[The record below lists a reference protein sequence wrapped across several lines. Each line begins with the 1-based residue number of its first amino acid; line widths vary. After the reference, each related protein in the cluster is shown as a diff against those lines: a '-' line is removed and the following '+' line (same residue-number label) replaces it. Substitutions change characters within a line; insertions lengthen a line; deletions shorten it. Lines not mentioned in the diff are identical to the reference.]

1 MYLFDTDTLSNVVK
15 RKPSGRLLEK
25 LEETPIAFQHTSA
38 INVGEIYYGANR
50 SSKKKQILKAFE
62 EMVFPNVN
70 ILPFD
75 RQSGQ
80 VFGILKAELEKRGIG
95 CSEPDL
101 RIAAVA
107 IQHRLILITGN
118 TRHFK
123 DIPGL
128 RLENWIGR
136 SNF

>member
-15 RKPSGRLLEK
+15 QKPSGRLLEK

-50 SSKKKQILKAFE
+50 SLRKKQILKAFE

-95 CSEPDL
+95 CSETDL

-107 IQHRLILITGN
+107 IQHSLILITGN

-123 DIPGL
+123 NIPGL
-128 RLENWIGR
+128 RIEDWIA
-136 SNF
+136 

>member
-38 INVGEIYYGANR
+38 INVEEIYYGANR
-50 SSKKKQILKAFE
+50 SSKKKQILMAFE

-107 IQHRLILITGN
+107 IQHSLILVTGN
-118 TRHFK
+118 TKHFK
-123 DIPGL
+123 NIPGL
-128 RLENWIGR
+128 RIENWIAP
-136 SNF
+136 

>member
-15 RKPSGRLLEK
+15 RKPSGRLLQK
-25 LEETPIAFQHTSA
+25 LEETPIAFQNTSA

-50 SSKKKQILKAFE
+50 SSRKVQILKAFE

-80 VFGILKAELEKRGIG
+80 VFGILKADLEKRGIG

-107 IQHRLILITGN
+107 IQHNLILITGN

-123 DIPGL
+123 NIPGL
-128 RLENWIGR
+128 HIEDWIA
-136 SNF
+136 

>member
-15 RKPSGRLLEK
+15 RKPSGRLLQN
-25 LEETPIAFQHTSA
+25 LEETPMVFQHTSA

-50 SSKKKQILKAFE
+50 SSRKKQILKAFE

-80 VFGILKAELEKRGIG
+80 VFGTLKAELEKRGIG

-101 RIAAVA
+101 RIASVA
-107 IQHRLILITGN
+107 IQHSLILITGN
-118 TRHFK
+118 TKHFK
-123 DIPGL
+123 NIPGL
-128 RLENWIGR
+128 RIEDWIA
-136 SNF
+136 

>member
-15 RKPSGRLLEK
+15 RKPSGRLLQK

-50 SSKKKQILKAFE
+50 SSRKKQILKVFE
-62 EMVFPNVN
+62 EMVFPNVD

-80 VFGILKAELEKRGIG
+80 VFGILKAELEKRGMG
-95 CSEPDL
+95 CIEPDL

-107 IQHRLILITGN
+107 IQHSLILITGY
-118 TRHFK
+118 TKHFK
-123 DIPGL
+123 NIPGL
-128 RLENWIGR
+128 RIEDWIA
-136 SNF
+136 

>member
-50 SSKKKQILKAFE
+50 SSRKKQILKAFE

-80 VFGILKAELEKRGIG
+80 VFGILKAELEKRAIG

-107 IQHRLILITGN
+107 IQHSLILITGN
-118 TRHFK
+118 TKHFK
-123 DIPGL
+123 NIPGL
-128 RLENWIGR
+128 RIEDWIA
-136 SNF
+136 

>member
-15 RKPSGRLLEK
+15 RKPSEK
-25 LEETPIAFQHTSA
+25 LLQKLKETPIAFQHTSA

-50 SSKKKQILKAFE
+50 SSRKKQILKAFE
-62 EMVFPNVN
+62 EMVFSNVN

-75 RQSGQ
+75 HQSGR
-80 VFGILKAELEKRGIG
+80 VFGILKAKLEKLGIG

-107 IQHRLILITGN
+107 IQHSLFLITGN
-118 TRHFK
+118 TKHFK
-123 DIPGL
+123 NIPGL
-128 RLENWIGR
+128 RIENWIL
-136 SNF
+136 

>member
-15 RKPSGRLLEK
+15 RKPSGRLLQK
-25 LEETPIAFQHTSA
+25 LEEIPIALQYTSA
-38 INVGEIYYGANR
+38 INVGEIYYGASR
-50 SSKKKQILKAFE
+50 SSRKDQILKAFQE
-62 EMVFPNVN
+62 KVFPNVN

-80 VFGILKAELEKRGIG
+80 VFGILKADLKKRGIG

-107 IQHRLILITGN
+107 IQYSLILITGN

-123 DIPGL
+123 NIPGL
-128 RLENWIGR
+128 RIEDWIA
-136 SNF
+136 

>member
-15 RKPSGRLLEK
+15 RKPSGRLLQK

-38 INVGEIYYGANR
+38 INIGEIYYGANR
-50 SSKKKQILKAFE
+50 SSRKMQILKAFE

-107 IQHRLILITGN
+107 IQHSLILITGN

-123 DIPGL
+123 NVPRL
-128 RLENWIGR
+128 RIEDWIA
-136 SNF
+136 

>member
-15 RKPSGRLLEK
+15 QKPSGRLLQK
-25 LEETPIAFQHTSA
+25 LEEIPIAFQYTSA

-62 EMVFPNVN
+62 KMVFPHVN

-80 VFGILKAELEKRGIG
+80 VFGMLKAELEKRGIG

-107 IQHRLILITGN
+107 IQHSLILITGN
-118 TRHFK
+118 TQHFK
-123 DIPGL
+123 NIPGL
-128 RLENWIGR
+128 RIENWIA
-136 SNF
+136 

>member
-15 RKPSGRLLEK
+15 PKPSGKLLQK
-25 LEETPIAFQHTSA
+25 LEETPIAFQYTSA
-38 INVGEIYYGANR
+38 INVGQIYYGASR
-50 SSKKKQILKAFE
+50 SSRKKQILEAFE

-80 VFGILKAELEKRGIG
+80 VFGILKADLEKRGIG

-107 IQHRLILITGN
+107 IQHSLILITGN

-123 DIPGL
+123 NIPGL
-128 RLENWIGR
+128 RIEDWIA
-136 SNF
+136 

>member
-38 INVGEIYYGANR
+38 VNVGEIYYGANR

-95 CSEPDL
+95 CSEPNL
-101 RIAAVA
+101 RIATKSPPQA
-107 IQHRLILITGN
+107 N
-118 TRHFK
+118 
-123 DIPGL
+123 L
-128 RLENWIGR
+128 RPLGFVLNEQL
-136 SNF
+136 

>member
-1 MYLFDTDTLSNVVK
+1 MYLFDTDILSNIVK
-15 RKPSGRLLEK
+15 LRPSDLLLNK
-25 LEETPIAFQHTSA
+25 LRDLPKALQFTSA
-38 INVGEIYYGANR
+38 INIGEIYYGAKR
-50 SSKKKQILKAFE
+50 SPKKSQILKAFE
-62 EMVFPNVN
+62 ESVFPNVS

-75 RQSGQ
+75 RESGQ
-80 VFGILKAELEKRGIG
+80 VFGTLKAELEKRGIG

-107 IQHRLILITGN
+107 MQHNLVLVTGN

-128 RLENWIGR
+128 GIENWIK
-136 SNF
+136 

>member
-107 IQHRLILITGN
+107 IQHSLILITGN
-118 TRHFK
+118 TRHF
-123 DIPGL
+123 
-128 RLENWIGR
+128 
-136 SNF
+136 

>member
-15 RKPSGRLLEK
+15 RKPSGRLLQK

-38 INVGEIYYGANR
+38 INIGEIYYGANR
-50 SSKKKQILKAFE
+50 SSRKMQILKAFE

-107 IQHRLILITGN
+107 IQHSLILITSN

-123 DIPGL
+123 NVPGL
-128 RLENWIGR
+128 RIEDWIA
-136 SNF
+136 

>member
-70 ILPFD
+70 IFPNETTKCGGT
-75 RQSGQ
+75 RQSNRY
-80 VFGILKAELEKRGIG
+80 LTLAR
-95 CSEPDL
+95 
-101 RIAAVA
+101 
-107 IQHRLILITGN
+107 
-118 TRHFK
+118 
-123 DIPGL
+123 
-128 RLENWIGR
+128 
-136 SNF
+136 

>member
-50 SSKKKQILKAFE
+50 SSKKRQILKAFE

-80 VFGILKAELEKRGIG
+80 VFGMLKAELEKRGIG

-107 IQHRLILITGN
+107 IQHSLILIAGN
-118 TRHFK
+118 TKHFK
-123 DIPGL
+123 NIPGL
-128 RLENWIGR
+128 RIENWIA
-136 SNF
+136 